1 MINIISQDT
10 RAVAFLLK
18 FQVSV
23 SVRQKRQK
31 ELGSNWRIRVSIP
44 VPSACKA
51 YQSIPFELIPQSYKI
66 AQSGLFFGFN

>member
-31 ELGSNWRIRVSIP
+31 ELGSNWRIQVSIP

-51 YQSIPFELIPQSYKI
+51 GALPFELIPQSYKI

>member
-1 MINIISQDT
+1 MINIISQGT

-18 FQVSV
+18 FKVSV

-51 YQSIPFELIPQSYKI
+51 GALPFELIQSYKI